1 MGVTI
6 YESCRHDQIWIK
18 HGRMM
23 AEWVKYGCNLY
34 GGWKTRSNSVVTF
47 MEEYRHV
54 QIWMLHGRKMAEMLD
69 FDILSTQVGK

>member
-6 YESCRHDQIWIK
+6 YESCRHGQIWIK

-47 MEEYRHV
+47 MEEYRHACSDMDV
-54 QIWMLHGRKMAEMLD
+54 TWSEDGRNVR
-69 FDILSTQVGK
+69 F